1 MRTPQCYWHEH
12 DEFHGHVGSVVL
24 FFFLDIWKNNINN
37 VQVCVCVCVKEAFQ
51 NPPNLG
57 GDHFVMVELKDK
69 KYAR

>member
-24 FFFLDIWKNNINN
+24 FFFWIFGKIALIMCK
-37 VQVCVCVCVKEAFQ
+37 CVCVCVKEAFQ